1 MSNRSRAS
9 GDDRLGADPAAERG
23 TTLTEVLVILT
34 LTAAIALP
42 LFIAVQS
49 AFRLERTQTQE
60 IDLDRQL
67 AFVVDRFETDIRSG
81 APAADSASGPLAE
94 HLAVSRIDD
103 SGSEQLV
110 VWSVDGGSL
119 RRTAS
124 NPATGAVSSDVLLA
138 ENVTASGSVFRYWEA
153 SGQEIAPSSVDRIVS
168 CSVRVTFDLRSSSG
182 GADSQR
188 VIDVTH
194 RSNPRESSS
203 C

>member
-1 MSNRSRAS
+1 MSNRSRVS
-9 GDDRLGADPAAERG
+9 RNDGLGADPTAERG

-34 LTAAIALP
+34 LTAAIAMP

-49 AFRLERTQTQE
+49 AFRSERAQSQE

-67 AFVVDRFETDIRSG
+67 AFVVDRFETDVRSG
-81 APAADSASGPLAE
+81 APAADRAGGPLAE
-94 HLAVSRIDD
+94 HLAVSRVDD
-103 SGSEQLV
+103 TGSEQLV
-110 VWSVDGGSL
+110 TWSVDGGSL

-124 NPATGAVSSDVLLA
+124 DPATGAVTSDVVLVEDVA
-138 ENVTASGSVFRYWEA
+138 VSGPVFRYWEA
-153 SGQEIAPSSVDRIVS
+153 TGVEIAPSSVDRIVG

-188 VIDVTH
+188 VIDVAH